1 MEVHTETE
9 VLEIIPKKNRFVIRT
24 GNGNVTA
31 DRVILAAGSKAA
43 PVTGSDGSGYAIAK
57 KMGHRI
63 VPVLPALVQLKCK
76 ENSFRVSPECCIQG
90 CVSLYVDGDLCL
102 SGYWRNSADSVW
114 YFRDSGISGQSF
126 CSKGALQQ
134 TGSNSGLKF
143 YASDV

>member
-57 KMGHRI
+57 NGTPDR
-63 VPVLPALVQLKCK
+63 P
-76 ENSFRVSPECCIQG
+76 G
-90 CVSLYVDGDLCL
+90 T
-102 SGYWRNSADSVW
+102 SGVGTA
-114 YFRDSGISGQSF
+114 
-126 CSKGALQQ
+126 
-134 TGSNSGLKF
+134 
-143 YASDV
+143 